1 MNKYS
6 VLSDTNSNI
15 IISCFEKIWRLF
27 IINIL
32 KYIPNKKIVTLYWAY
47 ILPMKT
53 VNNFEN
59 KKKWN
64 PNVNLGI
71 ELFVVQFSE
80 KNEL

>member
-1 MNKYS
+1 
-6 VLSDTNSNI
+6 
-15 IISCFEKIWRLF
+15 
-27 IINIL
+27 
-32 KYIPNKKIVTLYWAY
+32 
-47 ILPMKT
+47 MKT